1 MTRTATAQQGDT
13 LDAICWRELGTT
25 EGNVVEDA
33 LALNEGLAAAGTV
46 LAEGTVV
53 TLPDPPSAAAATL
66 ETVNL
71 WD

>member
-1 MTRTATAQQGDT
+1 MSRTAIARQGDT

-25 EGNVVEDA
+25 QGNVVEDA
-33 LALNEGLAAAGTV
+33 LTLNPGLAASGTV

-53 TLPDPPSAAAATL
+53 MLPDPPAAAAALL

>member
-1 MTRTATAQQGDT
+1 MGRTAIARQGDT

-25 EGNVVEDA
+25 AGNVVEDA
-33 LALNEGLAAAGTV
+33 LALNTGLAVLGTV

-53 TLPDPPSAAAATL
+53 ALPDPPPAAAARI